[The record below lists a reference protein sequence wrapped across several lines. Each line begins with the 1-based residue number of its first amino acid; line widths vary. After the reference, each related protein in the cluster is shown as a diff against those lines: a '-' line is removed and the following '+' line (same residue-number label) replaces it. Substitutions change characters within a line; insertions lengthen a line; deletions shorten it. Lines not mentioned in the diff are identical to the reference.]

1 MSKKHY
7 DYKTGKYNGF
17 NKTIV
22 WLLSE
27 EQISS
32 IRYYLFIAGLKCKF
46 DALRR
51 LKLGIPQH
59 LVMHEW
65 HKYKE
70 VTSLC
75 AKLGELMPHVYVRA

>member
-1 MSKKHY
+1 MSKKKY
-7 DYKTGKYNGF
+7 DWNAKKEIGYNATRGC
-17 NKTIV
+17 
-22 WLLSE
+22 LLSS

-32 IRYYLFIAGLKCKF
+32 IRYYLFLAGLKCKF

-65 HKYKE
+65 RKYRE
-70 VTSLC
+70 AVALYTDLEN
-75 AKLGELMPHVYVRA
+75 LLPYVYVRV

>member
-1 MSKKHY
+1 MSKKKY
-7 DYKTGKYNGF
+7 DWDAKKYKGC
-17 NKTIV
+17 NKTRG
-22 WLLSE
+22 LLLTE

-32 IRYYLFIAGLKCKF
+32 IRYYLFLAGLKCKF

-75 AKLGELMPHVYVRA
+75 ADLNELMPHVYVRV